1 MEALPIFALM
11 LGLGGLALFLYLGT
25 RRPGGIP
32 NVPPRRKGRIKERLA
47 RRAEHL
53 GEPAIATLLSINAAL
68 ILAGMEEVALD
79 VLNCAVSLEGQG
91 TPNAEKGVNRNGD

>member
-1 MEALPIFALM
+1 MLAIGEDLTEARDSARGSRR
-11 LGLGGLALFLYLGT
+11 GLIDG
-25 RRPGGIP
+25 
-32 NVPPRRKGRIKERLA
+32 VERLA

-91 TPNAEKGVNRNGD
+91 APIAEKGANRNGEY